1 MFRPLCRNCIIII
14 SLLLVGVAVCAQDG
28 SSDDLPEYTIR
39 RAATPIVIDGVLEEL
54 SWQAAEV
61 IDAFTFPWYKEGEK
75 DRTDARL
82 LWDEEN
88 LYVSFVA
95 HDPHISATLTERDDP
110 VSRDDCVEVFV
121 APDTGAVRT
130 YFNFEFNALGT
141 ILDRSPRD
149 NRSNAW
155 DAEGVQIAIAIDGT
169 LNEESDE
176 DRQWTAEIVIP
187 FSSFDPFAPRLPPED
202 GDVWR
207 LNLYRTGG
215 QVNLQYMTWSNT
227 LTSKPSF
234 HVPERFGI
242 VHFSGT
248 PVTAVRDSS
257 WGEMKQER

>member
-1 MFRPLCRNCIIII
+1 MLRLLCRNCTIAV
-14 SLLLVGVAVCAQDG
+14 LLVGVGAWAQDG
-28 SSDDLPEYTIR
+28 SSQDLPEYTIR
-39 RAATPIVIDGVLEEL
+39 RAVTPIVIDGDLGEA

-61 IDAFTFPWYKEGEK
+61 VDAFTFPWYTEGAK
-75 DRTDARL
+75 DRTEARL
-82 LWDEEN
+82 LWDDDN

-95 HDPHISATLTERDDP
+95 HDPHISATLTGRDSP

-121 APDTGAVRT
+121 APDTSAVLT

-149 NRSNAW
+149 SRTSAW
-155 DAEGVQIAIAIDGT
+155 NAEGVQIALTIDGT
-169 LNEESDE
+169 LNDESDE
-176 DRQWTAEIVIP
+176 DRQWIAEIVIP
-187 FSSFDPFAPRLPPED
+187 FSSFDPFAPRLPPVD

-215 QVNLQYMTWSNT
+215 KVNLQYMTWSNT

-234 HVPERFGI
+234 HVPERFG
-242 VHFSGT
+242 VVRFSGI

-257 WGEMKQER
+257 WGEVKQER